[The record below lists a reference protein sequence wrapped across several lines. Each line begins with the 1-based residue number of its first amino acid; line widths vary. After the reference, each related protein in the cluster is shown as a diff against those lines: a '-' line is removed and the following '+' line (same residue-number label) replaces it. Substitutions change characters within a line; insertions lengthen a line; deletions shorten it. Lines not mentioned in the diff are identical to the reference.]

1 MSFRK
6 TPAFDAPIPGQSLTS
21 EPKIRPWRNP
31 PQLDTVEDAME
42 YYLPKLSSPEIAP
55 RLLDVIER
63 GIPLTSLAETI
74 VTGGAMQGIHS
85 IDVGILI
92 NPILVEFMKGMAE
105 IAEVEYNL
113 GDKDKDEEPDPQL
126 LQLAMKELKESED
139 VIEQASTDTQE
150 EMVEEEPQGLM
161 ARRSM

>member
-1 MSFRK
+1 MPFRK

-21 EPKIRPWRNP
+21 EPRNRPWRNP

-42 YYLPKLSSPEIAP
+42 YYLPRLSSPELAP

-74 VTGGAMQGIHS
+74 VTGGAMQGVHS

-92 NPILVEFMKGMAE
+92 NPILVEFMKGMAD

-150 EMVEEEPQGLM
+150 EMIEEEPQGLM